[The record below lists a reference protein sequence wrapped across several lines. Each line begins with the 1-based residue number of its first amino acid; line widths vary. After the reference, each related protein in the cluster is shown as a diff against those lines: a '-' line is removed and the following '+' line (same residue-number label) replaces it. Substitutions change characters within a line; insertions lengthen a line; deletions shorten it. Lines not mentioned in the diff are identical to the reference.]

1 MISLILISLIFSF
14 SRMLFIQ
21 TDASIRFSTETNY
34 AMYLD
39 KSKENQLYT
48 WKGYF
53 ANTYLDSSD
62 SICDLRA

>member
-1 MISLILISLIFSF
+1 MISLILFSLIFSF

-48 WKGYF
+48 WKGHF
-53 ANTYLDSSD
+53 ANTYLDFSD
-62 SICDLRA
+62 SICDLWA